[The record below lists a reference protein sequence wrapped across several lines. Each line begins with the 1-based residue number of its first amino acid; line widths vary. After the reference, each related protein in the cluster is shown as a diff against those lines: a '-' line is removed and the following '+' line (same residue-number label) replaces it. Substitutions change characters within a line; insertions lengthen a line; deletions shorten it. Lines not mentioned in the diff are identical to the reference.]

1 MKTYKLRIPAISQL
15 WTKIPAASEE
25 EAFDKAV
32 SGLEKQNPRINWR
45 DRSVWEI
52 ERVID
57 PVVERKLR
65 KVAEYIVS
73 RKEKFTRGDP
83 TGIGAGLI
91 EGLREALKG
100 DPDYLPH
107 SDRLRAYALHVV
119 INKQIFTVGDFSRER
134 EKKIDELAE
143 LLKM

>member
-1 MKTYKLRIPAISQL
+1 MKTYKLRIPAISMV
-15 WTKIPAASEE
+15 WTKIPAENEE
-25 EAFDKAV
+25 EAFNKAV
-32 SGLEKQNPRINWR
+32 EGLTKQNPRINWR

-57 PVVERKLR
+57 PIVERRLWKA
-65 KVAEYIVS
+65 AEYIVS
-73 RKEKFTRGDP
+73 RKEKFIRGDP
-83 TGIGAGLI
+83 TGIASNII
-91 EGLREALKG
+91 EALREDVKG

-107 SDRLRAYALHVV
+107 SDRLRNTCVTIV

-134 EKKIDELAE
+134 EKKLDELAE